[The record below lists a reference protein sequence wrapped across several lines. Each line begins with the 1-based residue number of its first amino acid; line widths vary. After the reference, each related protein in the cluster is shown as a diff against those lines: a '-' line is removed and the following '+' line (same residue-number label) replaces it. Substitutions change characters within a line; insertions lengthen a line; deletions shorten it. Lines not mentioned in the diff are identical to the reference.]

1 MTFRIPR
8 AIFLAISLFALLHGQ
23 MAAQPTLREKIGQ
36 MVMVTV
42 TGDSVE
48 ERNPSMDTLKQDLAR
63 GLVGGLVMYT
73 WSNNLMNAGQI
84 AHLTAELQLRSG
96 VPLLIAIDQEGGN
109 VARLGPSNGF
119 NATPTAYQL
128 GTVINQESFTRGI
141 AGTMASWFVST
152 GLNINLAPVVDV
164 DVNPTSPAI
173 GALDRSFSADAE
185 VVALHAG
192 WFMDEFHKKNILT
205 TLKHFPGHGSA
216 TTDSHTGFTDVTHT
230 WSAGEL
236 VPYTRLI
243 NQHMI
248 DAVMTAHVFNSTIDS
263 VYPATLS
270 PPTINGLLR
279 SQLGYTGVVI
289 SDAMGMKAIST
300 MYGADQAIELAVRA
314 GVDMLLYTTNLDSAG
329 KSLPSHI
336 VDVIERS
343 VLDGRL
349 SRERIDSSYTR
360 IRSLKNR
367 ITTGV
372 ASRGTEGLPHTLAL
386 ANYPNPFNPTTTIRF
401 TLPRGANVRMEVFS
415 LLGSAV
421 ATPVNEYLPAGSHQY
436 AFDGSHLAS
445 GVYFCRLQA
454 DGLVQ
459 TIRMMVL
466 K

>member
-1 MTFRIPR
+1 
-8 AIFLAISLFALLHGQ
+8 
-23 MAAQPTLREKIGQ
+23 
-36 MVMVTV
+36 
-42 TGDSVE
+42 
-48 ERNPSMDTLKQDLAR
+48 
-63 GLVGGLVMYT
+63 
-73 WSNNLMNAGQI
+73 
-84 AHLTAELQLRSG
+84 

-152 GLNINLAPVVDV
+152 GLNLNLAPVVDV

-192 WFMDEFHKKNILT
+192 WFMDEFHKKNVLT

-243 NQHMI
+243 NQHVV

-270 PPTINGLLR
+270 PPTINGILR
-279 SQLGYTGVVI
+279 TQLGYTGVVI

-314 GVDMLLYTTNLDSAG
+314 GVDILLYTTNLDSTG
-329 KSLPSHI
+329 KSLPAHI

-349 SRERIDSSYTR
+349 TAERIDSSYTR

-367 ITTGV
+367 ITTEV
-372 ASRGTEGLPHTLAL
+372 ASPGPEGLPQTLAL
-386 ANYPNPFNPTTTIRF
+386 ANYPNPFNPSTTIRF
-401 TLPRGANVRMEVFS
+401 TLPRGANVRMEIFN
-415 LLGSAV
+415 LLGSTV
-421 ATPVNEYLPAGSHQY
+421 AAPVNEYLAAGDHRY